1 MTIDHQKIINNY
13 RDALSDKKLALA
25 HSFISP
31 ITKGYRYLFGRNSI
45 SDQLSKLV
53 DIDGFIDDYAEP
65 GTVWNGKPV
74 LKGDNI
80 SKNAIIVNCVLCARP
95 RTAQNRIDNFGF
107 SKTITYVDLCQAIPD
122 IVPLPLFVTQT
133 RMDMIENQH
142 KWINLQNKLID
153 DESKTVLSDILR
165 FRLTGDYQYLV
176 KYDFRPWEQ
185 YFEPFMSNHENG
197 IFIDCGGFDGDT
209 TEEFCKRYPNY
220 KKVYLFEPSIT
231 NLTKAKQRLQGFRDI
246 KFMPLGV
253 SNEEGKLYFNPDAG
267 SASCVSDSGSS
278 EIAVTTLDKTINEK
292 VTFIKMDL
300 EGWELKAL
308 QGSVK
313 HIQEDHPK
321 LAIAVYHHPSDFWR
335 IPEFVLSIR
344 DDYDLYLR
352 HYTEGWTETIM
363 YFVPHKA

>member
-1 MTIDHQKIINNY
+1 MINVSFLLDNFY
-13 RDALSDKKLALA
+13 QHPQNILDKVEKFILSSNAT
-25 HSFISP
+25 H
-31 ITKGYRYLFGRNSI
+31 RYLLGRNQSAKI
-45 SDQLSKLV
+45 LSEIFDIQAFV
-53 DIDGFIDDYAEP
+53 DDFVEAD
-65 GTVWNGKPV
+65 TFWQGKPV
-74 LKGDNI
+74 IKTDLLPENALVVNCSMSIAPISAFNRLKSVKVRNILSYTDFCRCSLGISVPIPGFIEESRKDISDNLGKWQNI
-80 SKNAIIVNCVLCARP
+80 S
-95 RTAQNRIDNFGF
+95 
-107 SKTITYVDLCQAIPD
+107 DLLHD
-122 IVPLPLFVTQT
+122 S
-133 RMDMIENQH
+133 
-142 KWINLQNKLID
+142 
-153 DESKTVLSDILR
+153 ESKKTLDDVISY
-165 FRLTGDYQYLV
+165 RLTGDYSYMNSYSVRLM
-176 KYDFRPWEQ
+176 EQ